1 MKMNKKA
8 QGMPSFESLEEFDLD
23 EIGLTANQWM
33 NVLYQINEEA
43 KRLYSKAKKGDESV
57 GDPKAAQQ
65 RAIMLNQRAKALLGQ
80 LRTAASNLDL
90 KKEEYSTRKISPSDV
105 TRFTPGR
112 GPGSGAG
119 YSAERERGG
128 RGRGRGGPD
137 GREYQDDIQQYYGTT
152 PPIGM
157 TINLDQSSLWAGVEP
172 NPLGIISLDDF
183 ARTGGRVLAE
193 DLFAGMPV
201 PRKEVD
207 QKIFNFL
214 RNRGLYRDRSTRFFW
229 DQNSNQSYIITS
241 AGAPKPITYT
251 LEQAVN
257 MSKTGQTYDELYD
270 KLSRGNSF
278 DLFRKFATSLKR
290 EISRVTW
297 QMSEDGAPSVLIKN
311 ARRFGP
317 KWVRVLNAKIRDL
330 S

>member
-1 MKMNKKA
+1 
-8 QGMPSFESLEEFDLD
+8 MPSFESLEDFDLD

-43 KRLYSKAKKGDESV
+43 KRLYAKAKEGDESI

-65 RAIMLNQRAKALLGQ
+65 RAIMLNQKAKALLGQ

-90 KKEEYSTRKISPSDV
+90 KKEEYSTRKISPNDV

-119 YSAERERGG
+119 YPAG
-128 RGRGRGGPD
+128 RGRGAGRD
-137 GREYQDDIQQYYGTT
+137 GREYQDDIREYYGTT

-157 TINLDQSSLWAGVEP
+157 TINLDQSSLWAGVNP
-172 NPLGIISLDDF
+172 NPLGTISLNDF

-193 DLFAGMPV
+193 DLFGGMSV
-201 PRKEVD
+201 PKKEVD
-207 QKIFNFL
+207 QKIFNIL
-214 RNRGLYRDRSTRFFW
+214 RSRGLYRDRSTRFIW
-229 DQNSNQSYIITS
+229 DKNSDQSYIRTS
-241 AGAPKPITYT
+241 AGSNRPITYT
-251 LEQAVN
+251 LEKAVN
-257 MSKTGQTYDELYD
+257 MSKIGQTYSELYNR
-270 KLSRGNSF
+270 LSRGNSF
-278 DLFRKFATSLKR
+278 ELFRKFAISLKR
-290 EISRVTW
+290 EISKVTR
-297 QMSEDGAPSVLIKN
+297 QMSEDRAPSVLIKN

-317 KWVRVLNAKIRDL
+317 KWIRVLNAKIRDL